1 MLPTAE
7 YISNLVQNQFP
18 EFYREDGQNFIALV
32 KAYYE
37 WLEEDEKT
45 NSISRNLFSTRD
57 IDETA
62 ENFFQYFKSK

>member
-37 WLEEDEKT
+37 WLEEEEKT
-45 NSISRNLFSTRD
+45 NNVSRNLFSTRD
-57 IDETA
+57 IDQTA
-62 ENFFQYFKSK
+62 ENF